1 MGVELP
7 ALVDEVVVVSTVVS
21 DVVPVLVRGVVN
33 ARCAVFVVLVDI
45 VLLLWNFPEAHKK
58 FIFSS
63 YIFGKKIPR
72 DTILPF

>member
-1 MGVELP
+1 MNIILP
-7 ALVDEVVVVSTVVS
+7 FLN
-21 DVVPVLVRGVVN
+21 LM
-33 ARCAVFVVLVDI
+33 LVDI

-63 YIFGKKIPR
+63 YIFGKRIPR